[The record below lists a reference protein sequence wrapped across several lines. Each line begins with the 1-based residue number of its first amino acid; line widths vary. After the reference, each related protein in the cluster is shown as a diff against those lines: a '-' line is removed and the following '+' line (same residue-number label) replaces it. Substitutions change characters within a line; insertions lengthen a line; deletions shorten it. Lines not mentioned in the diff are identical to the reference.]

1 MNRVQES
8 RGTKRVIPRRV
19 YELAAS
25 YIFIAFLG
33 WVFEKVGR
41 YFVYGSISDRGF
53 LSLPLCPI
61 YATSVIGVYLLF
73 GTPKRLRLLGKRLN
87 VGVLKGTAL
96 YFLFSAISASA
107 VELCVGAFFESALGL
122 RLWDYSERAFDVFGH
137 VCLSYSLLWGA
148 VLTVFMF
155 TVWKRIESAVK
166 SIPRKKL
173 TVGLFIIY
181 GVVIADFVFNI
192 FYLCIV
198 GSHFKFL

>member
-1 MNRVQES
+1 MNRAQES
-8 RGTKRVIPRRV
+8 RCTGRGTPRRV

-25 YIFIAFLG
+25 YIFIAFIG

-73 GTPKRLRLLGKRLN
+73 GTPKRLRLLAKRIDA
-87 VGVLKGTAL
+87 GVLKGTAL
-96 YFLFSAISASA
+96 YFLFSAVAASA
-107 VELCVGAFFESALGL
+107 VELCVGVFFESAFGL

-137 VCLSYSLLWGA
+137 VCLSYSLLWGGI
-148 VLTVFMF
+148 LTAFMF
-155 TVWKRIESAVK
+155 TVWKKLESAVK
-166 SIPRKKL
+166 SIPQKKL
-173 TVGLFIIY
+173 TVGVFVIY
-181 GVVIADFVFNI
+181 GAVLADFIFNI